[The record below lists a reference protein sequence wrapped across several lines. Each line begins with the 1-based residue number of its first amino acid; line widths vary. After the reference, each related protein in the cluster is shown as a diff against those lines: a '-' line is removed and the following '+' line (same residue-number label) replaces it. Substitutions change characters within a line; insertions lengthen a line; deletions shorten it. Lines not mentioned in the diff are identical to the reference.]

1 MPLEPQQHLG
11 ALTGVRFV
19 FALYVVLF
27 HSRAAFG
34 EAPVFVRHILNHGNI
49 GVNLFFVLSGFVLAY
64 NYFQR
69 ADGGLQ
75 IRDFLIAR
83 FARIYPVYLLSVI
96 LFVPPGLFGAVA
108 DPITAFISAVTLS
121 QTWTGHMA
129 WNTPGWSLSVEAF
142 FYLLFPLIL
151 LLLARLRVAGLLVTM
166 TSVWVVGLIGPAL
179 WALGI
184 IPNEHTAAMRAT
196 RGVLASRSSLLW
208 P

>member
-1 MPLEPQQHLG
+1 MGISASISSSSSLG
-11 ALTGVRFV
+11 SCSPTT
-19 FALYVVLF
+19 
-27 HSRAAFG
+27 
-34 EAPVFVRHILNHGNI
+34 N
-49 GVNLFFVLSGFVLAY
+49 AY

-166 TSVWVVGLIGPAL
+166 TTVWVVGLIGPAL

-184 IPNEHTAAMRAT
+184 IPNEHTAAKRAT